1 MWTSVVKIK
10 ERKIEER
17 ERELNDIQSP
27 LDMESSEQSHLYLMQ
42 GNCKPRLEQ
51 PLQFPDS
58 KGYSDDF

>member
-51 PLQFPDS
+51 PLQFLDS